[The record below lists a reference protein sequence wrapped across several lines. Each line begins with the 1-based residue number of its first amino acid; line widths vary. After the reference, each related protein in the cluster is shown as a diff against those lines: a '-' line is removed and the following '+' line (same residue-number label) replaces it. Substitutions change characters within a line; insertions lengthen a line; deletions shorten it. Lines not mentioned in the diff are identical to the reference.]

1 MVERFYRIDTQLL
14 AILSNGDLWS
24 TRLKKT
30 KWHRILPDIKKVTAV
45 AAG

>member
-14 AILSNGDLWS
+14 AILSNGQLWS
-24 TRLKKT
+24 TRVKKV
-30 KWHRILPDIKKVTAV
+30 KWHHILADIKKVTAV